1 MGLAMWN
8 KFSLSLLL
16 TLWGSPVY
24 GADLGSFTFL
34 PKGGVS
40 PYEATCF
47 DNVATARLMTWK
59 EFQEK
64 EFESRLELQLGL
76 QRSEL
81 QLRIDTLNI
90 KLEETTFRL
99 EESVK
104 LRDEEIEDLRKI
116 IKKDRKVNIPLVI
129 AGSVVA
135 GIALGIGS
143 AYAIDKALN

>member
-1 MGLAMWN
+1 
-8 KFSLSLLL
+8 
-16 TLWGSPVY
+16 
-24 GADLGSFTFL
+24 
-34 PKGGVS
+34 
-40 PYEATCF
+40 
-47 DNVATARLMTWK
+47 MTWK

-64 EFESRLELQLGL
+64 EFENRLELELGL
-76 QRSEL
+76 QRSEF
-81 QLRIDTLNI
+81 QLKIDTLSV

-99 EESVK
+99 EESIQ

>member
-1 MGLAMWN
+1 MWN
-8 KFSLSLLL
+8 KFGLGLALI
-16 TLWGSPVY
+16 LWSSPAH

-34 PKGGVS
+34 PKGGIS
-40 PYEATCF
+40 PFEATCF
-47 DNVATARLMTWK
+47 DNIATARLMTWK

-64 EFESRLELQLGL
+64 EFENRLELELGL
-76 QRSEL
+76 QRSEF
-81 QLRIDTLNI
+81 QLKIDTLSV

-99 EESVK
+99 EESIQ

>member
-1 MGLAMWN
+1 MWN
-8 KFSLSLLL
+8 KFGLGLALILWSL
-16 TLWGSPVY
+16 PAH

-34 PKGGVS
+34 PKGGAS
-40 PYEATCF
+40 PFEATCF
-47 DNVATARLMTWK
+47 DNIATARLMTWK

-64 EFESRLELQLGL
+64 EFENRLELQLGL
-76 QRSEL
+76 QRSEF
-81 QLRIDTLNI
+81 QLKIDTLSV

-99 EESVK
+99 EQSIQ

-116 IKKDRKVNIPLVI
+116 IKKDKKVNIPLAI
-129 AGSVVA
+129 AGSVIA